1 MSTAGA
7 VTTTVVETDAVS
19 WSRVKRYSVFFGF
32 WLLVGVLVGLTGFI
46 IGHHSLFNTS
56 REIPWGLPISA
67 YAFFAITSTGL
78 CLLAAISHLFGGN
91 RLSHLAN
98 RMVWL
103 SIITICSAFL
113 AIGLELE
120 SPWRMAIY
128 NITSPNLAS
137 NIWWMGTLYGL
148 AVGFLL
154 LEFWLILTKHYKIA
168 LFLGVLGA
176 LAEVAANT
184 CLGGVFSTLAARP
197 YWYGAQLPIYFLG
210 CAFLSG
216 AAATI
221 CFTHFAYA
229 LRSKK
234 LPEQVS
240 SSMQAAGQVLLL
252 MLVLISVSVF
262 WKITSNY
269 VGGTSAGRTAAD
281 ALTAGPLATQFW
293 VFEVAI
299 GLAIPI
305 LLLVLSRLKSPLIM
319 TISSLMA
326 LTGMFFAR
334 LNQVVAGQIV
344 YPSFELES
352 AAVYAAY
359 APSWAEWLIIAAAFG
374 LTGLAFVQGERY
386 FGARFMESS
395 SH

>member
-7 VTTTVVETDAVS
+7 VTAVAEADAVS

-32 WLLVGVLVGLTGFI
+32 WLLTGVLVGLAGFV

-113 AIGLELE
+113 SIGLELE

-128 NITSPNLAS
+128 NITSPNLTS

-176 LAEVAANT
+176 LAEIAANT
-184 CLGGVFSTLAARP
+184 CLGGVFATLAARP

-229 LRSKK
+229 LRGKK

-252 MLVLISVSVF
+252 MLVLVSVSLF
-262 WKITSNY
+262 WKIISSY
-269 VGGTSAGRTAAD
+269 VGGTAAGRTAAD
-281 ALTAGPLATQFW
+281 ALTTGPLATQFW

-299 GLAIPI
+299 GRAIPI
-305 LLLVLSRLKSPLIM
+305 LLMVLSRLKSPVIM

-344 YPSFELES
+344 YPSFEVET
-352 AAVYAAY
+352 AAVYVSY
-359 APSWAEWLIIAAAFG
+359 APSWAEWLIIAAAVG

>member
-1 MSTAGA
+1 MSIAGA

-32 WLLVGVLVGLTGFI
+32 WLLIGGLVGLAGFI
-46 IGHHSLFNTS
+46 LGHHNLFNTT

-113 AIGLELE
+113 AIGMELE

-128 NITSPNLAS
+128 NITSPNLSS

-197 YWYGAQLPIYFLG
+197 FWYGAQLPIHFLG

-234 LPEQVS
+234 LPEQVA

-252 MLVLISVSVF
+252 MLVLISVSLF
-262 WKITSNY
+262 WKMTSNY

-281 ALTAGPLATQFW
+281 ALIAGPLSTQFW

-344 YPSFELES
+344 YPTFELES
-352 AAVYAAY
+352 AAVYASY

-386 FGARFMESS
+386 FGVRFMESNP
-395 SH
+395 H

>member
-1 MSTAGA
+1 MSIAGA

-32 WLLVGVLVGLTGFI
+32 WLLIGGLVGLAGFI
-46 IGHHSLFNTS
+46 LGHHNLFNTT

-113 AIGLELE
+113 AIGMELE

-128 NITSPNLAS
+128 NITSPNLSS

-197 YWYGAQLPIYFLG
+197 YWYGAQLPIYVLG

-234 LPEQVS
+234 LPEQVA

-252 MLVLISVSVF
+252 MLVLISVSLF
-262 WKITSNY
+262 WKMTSNY

-281 ALTAGPLATQFW
+281 ALIAGPLSTQFW

-344 YPSFELES
+344 YPTFELES
-352 AAVYAAY
+352 AAVYASY

-386 FGARFMESS
+386 FGVRFMESNP
-395 SH
+395 H

>member
-293 VFEVAI
+293 VFEVAV

>member
-1 MSTAGA
+1 MSSS
-7 VTTTVVETDAVS
+7 VTTATVVETDAVS

-32 WLLVGVLVGLTGFI
+32 WLLAGLLVGLTGLL
-46 IGHHSLFNTS
+46 IGHHYIFNTS
-56 REIPWGLPISA
+56 REVPWGLPISA

-91 RLSHLAN
+91 RLAPLAN

-103 SIITICSAFL
+103 SIITILSAFFS
-113 AIGLELE
+113 IGLELA
-120 SPWRMAIY
+120 SPWRMLIY
-128 NITSPNLAS
+128 NITSPNFTS

-154 LEFWLILTKHYKIA
+154 IEFWLILTKHYKIA

-176 LAEVAANT
+176 LAEIAANT
-184 CLGGVFSTLAARP
+184 CLGGVFATLAARP

-229 LRSKK
+229 LRGKK
-234 LPEQVS
+234 LPEQVVT
-240 SSMQAAGQVLLL
+240 SMQSAGKVLFL
-252 MLVLISVSVF
+252 MLVLISVSLF
-262 WKITSNY
+262 WKVVSYY
-269 VGGTSAGRTAAD
+269 VGGTSAARTAAD
-281 ALTAGPLATQFW
+281 ALLSGPLATQFW
-293 VFEVAI
+293 IFEVAL
-299 GLAIPI
+299 GLALPI
-305 LLLVLSRLKSPLIM
+305 VLLFISRLKSPMIM
-319 TISSLMA
+319 TIAALMA
-326 LTGMFFAR
+326 LVGMFFAR

-344 YPSFELES
+344 PPTFGLES
-352 AAVYAAY
+352 AALYVPY
-359 APSWAEWLIIAAAFG
+359 APSVWEWLIIVAALS

-386 FGARFMESS
+386 FGVRFMDTN

>member
-1 MSTAGA
+1 MMSTTGA
-7 VTTTVVETDAVS
+7 AVAVVETDVVG
-19 WSRVKRYSVFFGF
+19 WSRVKRLSVFFGF
-32 WLLVGVLVGLTGFI
+32 WLIVGTLVGLAGFA
-46 IGHHSLFNTS
+46 IGHHHIYNTT
-56 REIPWGLPISA
+56 RAIPWGLPIST

-91 RLSHLAN
+91 SIAPLAN

-103 SIITICSAFL
+103 SIITIFSAFFT
-113 AIGLELE
+113 IGMEIA

-128 NITSPNLAS
+128 NITSPNLSS

-154 LEFWLILTKHYKIA
+154 LEFWLILTKHYKTAI
-168 LFLGVLGA
+168 FLGVLGA

-216 AAATI
+216 AAATV
-221 CFTHFAYA
+221 CFTHFAYV
-229 LRSKK
+229 LRGKK
-234 LPEQVS
+234 MPEHVFTS
-240 SSMQAAGQVLLL
+240 VQAAGKVLLL
-252 MLVLISVSVF
+252 MLVLISVSLF
-262 WKITSNY
+262 WKMASYY
-269 VGGTSAGRTAAD
+269 VGGTMAGKTAAD
-281 ALTAGPLATQFW
+281 ALITGPLANQFW
-293 VFEVAI
+293 IFEVSI

-305 LLLVLSRLKSPLIM
+305 ALLVLTRLKSPFVL
-319 TISSLMA
+319 TLSSLMV
-326 LTGMFFAR
+326 LIGMFFAR

-344 YPSFELES
+344 YPTYGLED
-352 AAVYAAY
+352 AAVYAPY
-359 APSWAEWLIIAAAFG
+359 SPSFWEWLIIAAAVA
-374 LTGLAFVQGERY
+374 LTALAFVQGERY
-386 FGARFMESS
+386 FGARFTETG